1 MAFDSTEA
9 RMGGRSSFTPMQIA
23 HHTLFTAKEKLDLL
37 NKIKAEVTGA
47 VQNEDDLGFS
57 PEEVDEAIAEVRLG
71 AQNGEQTRTV
81 IWGDN

>member
-1 MAFDSTEA
+1 MPLESNDP
-9 RMGGRSSFTPMQIA
+9 RIGGRDNFTPMQIV
-23 HHTLFTAKEKLDLL
+23 HHPLFTAKEKLDLL
-37 NKIKAEVTGA
+37 NRIKAEVSGA
-47 VQNEDDLGFS
+47 VQNEDELGFS

>member
-1 MAFDSTEA
+1 MAFDST
-9 RMGGRSSFTPMQIA
+9 RMGGWDHFTPMQIA
-23 HHTLFTAKEKLDLL
+23 HNALFTAKEKLDLL
-37 NKIKAEVTGA
+37 HRIKAEVSGA

-57 PEEVDEAIAEVRLG
+57 PQEVDEAIAEVRLG

>member
-1 MAFDSTEA
+1 MAIDSEA
-9 RMGGRSSFTPMQIA
+9 RMGGRSGFTPMQIA

-37 NKIKAEVTGA
+37 HHIKAEVTGT

-57 PEEVDEAIAEVRLG
+57 PQEIDEAIAEVKLG
-71 AQNGEQTRTV
+71 AQHGEQTRTV

>member
-9 RMGGRSSFTPMQIA
+9 RMGGKSAFTPMQIA

-37 NKIKAEVTGA
+37 HKIKAEVSGTMP
-47 VQNEDDLGFS
+47 NEDDLGFA
-57 PEEVDEAIAEVRLG
+57 PEEIDEAIAEVRLS

>member
-9 RMGGRSSFTPMQIA
+9 RMGGRDHFTPMQIA

-37 NKIKAEVTGA
+37 HKIKAEVSGA
-47 VQNEDDLGFS
+47 VLNEDALGFS
-57 PEEVDEAIAEVRLG
+57 PDEIDDAIAQVRLG

>member
-9 RMGGRSSFTPMQIA
+9 RMGGRDHFTPMQIA

-37 NKIKAEVTGA
+37 HRIKAEVSGA

-57 PEEVDEAIAEVRLG
+57 PHEVDEAIAEVRLG

>member
-1 MAFDSTEA
+1 MAFDSLQS
-9 RMGGRSSFTPMQIA
+9 RMGGRANFTPMQIA

-37 NKIKAEVTGA
+37 NRIKSEVSGA
-47 VQNEDDLGFS
+47 VRNVDDLGFS
-57 PEEVDEAIAEVRLG
+57 PEEVDDAIAQVRLG